1 MMEESES
8 SRKESSIT
16 FPPMKTGTNRVNEER
31 EKVSTV
37 NSSSNAA
44 LGYSKKTTQN
54 EDLINSISALINI
67 RLTEFTSEM
76 ITLMYKNGD
85 QPMPLGDRN
94 SYYDDFETNNLSK
107 AEKDKT
113 GDTHSNDMSVL
124 FKNSAENNNNGAVV
138 DQERPITNNDGG
150 TTLRQK
156 FRVVRIWLR
165 PCLTLR

>member
-1 MMEESES
+1 MMEESDS

-37 NSSSNAA
+37 NSSSNAE

-94 SYYDDFETNNLSK
+94 SYYEDFEANNLSK
-107 AEKDKT
+107 AEKGK
-113 GDTHSNDMSVL
+113 THSHDMSAL

-138 DQERPITNNDGG
+138 GQKRQTMMVVL
-150 TTLRQK
+150 TLRQK
-156 FRVVRIWLR
+156 FRVVRIRPR

>member
-1 MMEESES
+1 
-8 SRKESSIT
+8 
-16 FPPMKTGTNRVNEER
+16 
-31 EKVSTV
+31 
-37 NSSSNAA
+37 
-44 LGYSKKTTQN
+44 
-54 EDLINSISALINI
+54 
-67 RLTEFTSEM
+67 M